1 MSDSQFINTSFQ
13 LVMISSKNELLIIRD
28 LSDVTL
34 PIIFDAGWAS
44 MNVGSKHPIAW
55 NNSGHMAS
63 WRFYLHCRIEQIG
76 SPVIIWIMCH
86 QVLCHPS
93 EHGISSME
101 KHLLAKAHLAK
112 LNKLTESEVSELTK
126 ITVVETALAILLRQ
140 GSWWITIV
148 NPQRKFIFDS

>member
-76 SPVIIWIMCH
+76 SPVII
-86 QVLCHPS
+86 
-93 EHGISSME
+93 
-101 KHLLAKAHLAK
+101 
-112 LNKLTESEVSELTK
+112 
-126 ITVVETALAILLRQ
+126 
-140 GSWWITIV
+140 
-148 NPQRKFIFDS
+148 